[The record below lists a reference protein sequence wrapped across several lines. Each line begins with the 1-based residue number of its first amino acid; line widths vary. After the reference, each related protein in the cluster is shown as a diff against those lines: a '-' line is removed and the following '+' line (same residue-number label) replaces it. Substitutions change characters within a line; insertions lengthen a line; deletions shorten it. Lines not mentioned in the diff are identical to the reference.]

1 MGTKVGTQKVQ
12 DDLLRQNKLLERR
25 IKALEMA
32 LKSERSVK
40 GGEKM
45 LIVVGQRMQG
55 RKAQRRNQM
64 RHHQH
69 PHPPPHSPM
78 VTSPF
83 HAGV

>member
-40 GGEKM
+40 SGEKM
-45 LIVVGQRMQG
+45 LIVAGQRMQA

-64 RHHQH
+64 RYHQH
-69 PHPPPHSPM
+69 PHPPPHSAM
-78 VTSPF
+78 VASPF